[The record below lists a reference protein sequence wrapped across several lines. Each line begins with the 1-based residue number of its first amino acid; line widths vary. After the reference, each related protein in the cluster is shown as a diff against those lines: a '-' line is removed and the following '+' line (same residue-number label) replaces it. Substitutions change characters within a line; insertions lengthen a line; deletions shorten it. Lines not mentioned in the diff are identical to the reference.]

1 MGCPNQALRDKELI
15 EILSSALIVYSWTVA
30 AVLVFFLFL
39 IGRFYQ
45 LRFGQRSY
53 YQLLLLPLLSF
64 VVAAVWD
71 VFFSNDYTGDP
82 GLDFVGSFWSDLLLF
97 VGGLGLIVLCYSLFR
112 LMMGGRK

>member
-1 MGCPNQALRDKELI
+1 MT

-30 AVLVFFLFL
+30 AVLIFFLFL
-39 IGRFYQ
+39 IGRFYE

-53 YQLLLLPLLSF
+53 YQLLLLPLVFF

-71 VFFSNDYTGDP
+71 AVFSNEYTGDP

-97 VGGLGLIVLCYSLFR
+97 LGGLGLIVLCYSLFR
-112 LMMGGRK
+112 LMMGGRR